1 MCLLFSEPVC
11 GDAGGESTRGLHG
24 SLQGR
29 AGEGRRCQV
38 GLQISGIYHEM

>member
-1 MCLLFSEPVC
+1 MKISTLMSGYIGEP
-11 GDAGGESTRGLHG
+11 TRGLHG

-38 GLQISGIYHEM
+38 GIKMSGIYHEM